1 MTSVRPD
8 RPRSAEPD
16 GGGDVE
22 IVEYTDPACPWAWG
36 SEPAFRLLRALT
48 AGAGPLAP
56 GVRHPLRRGR
66 RPGARSGR
74 RDHLVRPLHRRYR
87 PPYAGAPRPPAA
99 LGGGH
104 QPAASLAAKAA
115 ERQDGRAAER
125 VLRRLRET
133 TFVLGTPADT
143 AQRVLDALAGLDGVD
158 RGRLGAEMD
167 DPEVVAAVRRDHAE
181 ARDPI
186 PEAHAFRAPGPHGI
200 GVKET
205 DDGVRYALPT
215 LVFSGPGGR
224 VAAPGWWSVPEYL
237 AALRTVAPRQLW
249 EAAPIGPEEAL
260 AAYRSLTG
268 PDLSLLTGGTTPR
281 PRPYGAIRRAGR
293 CGCTRADTW
302 TSGAPPAP
310 SVADRPLPVPGPA
323 TRDPRSATICRVPS
337 ASCRSYPLIF
347 LVSSPDPTASGLHDR
362 CPSACPR

>member
-8 RPRSAEPD
+8 RLRHPGAD
-16 GGGDVE
+16 GDGAVE

-48 AGAGPLAP
+48 AGRARWRRVFGILFDEDDDPAP
-56 GVRHPLRRGR
+56 DPAAETAWYGRYIADIARHTR
-66 RPGARSGR
+66 A
-74 RDHLVRPLHRRYR
+74 
-87 PPYAGAPRPPAA
+87 PYAHRLHWVAATSRP
-99 LGGGH
+99 
-104 QPAASLAAKAA
+104 ASLAAKAA
-115 ERQDGRAAER
+115 ERQGATAAER

-143 AQRVLDALAGLDGVD
+143 AERVRSALTGLDGVD
-158 RGRLGAEMD
+158 VGRLEAELG

-186 PEAHAFRAPGPHGI
+186 PEAHAFHASGPHGT

-224 VAAPGWWSVPEYL
+224 VAAPGWRSVPEYL

-249 EAAPIGPEEAL
+249 EAAPIGPGEAL
-260 AAYRSLTG
+260 AKYRSLTG
-268 PDLSLLTGGTTPR
+268 PDLSLLTGGTTP
-281 PRPYGAIRRAGR
+281 
-293 CGCTRADTW
+293 
-302 TSGAPPAP
+302 PPAA
-310 SVADRPLPVPGPA
+310 VRVDTAGGPLWLHPGEAATHPA
-323 TRDPRSATICRVPS
+323 LIATAESKIPRS
-337 ASCRSYPLIF
+337 
-347 LVSSPDPTASGLHDR
+347 
-362 CPSACPR
+362 

>member
-16 GGGDVE
+16 GDGAVE

-48 AGAGPLAP
+48 AGRARWRRVFGILFDEDDDPVPDPAAETAWY
-56 GVRHPLRRGR
+56 GRYIADIARHTR
-66 RPGARSGR
+66 A
-74 RDHLVRPLHRRYR
+74 
-87 PPYAGAPRPPAA
+87 PYAHRLRWVAATSRP
-99 LGGGH
+99 
-104 QPAASLAAKAA
+104 ASLAAKAA
-115 ERQDGRAAER
+115 ERQGGRAAER

-143 AQRVLDALAGLDGVD
+143 AERVLDALAGLDGVD
-158 RGRLGAEMD
+158 TVRLGAEMD

-186 PEAHAFRAPGPHGI
+186 PEAHAFHAPGPHGT

-224 VAAPGWWSVPEYL
+224 VAAPGWRSLPEYL

-268 PDLSLLTGGTTPR
+268 PELSLLTGGTTP
-281 PRPYGAIRRAGR
+281 
-293 CGCTRADTW
+293 
-302 TSGAPPAP
+302 PPAA
-310 SVADRPLPVPGPA
+310 VRVDTAGGPLWLHPDEAATHPA
-323 TRDPRSATICRVPS
+323 LSTAAELKSRRS
-337 ASCRSYPLIF
+337 
-347 LVSSPDPTASGLHDR
+347 
-362 CPSACPR
+362 